1 MRTLVS
7 SDFIISWGQS
17 TRLDHVKAC
26 ENSFSSFSTSSS
38 IVLLLIWENMR
49 DEAASVNAQNT
60 SARASLP
67 RSLLLAWIN
76 GIYAKY
82 LCPEVR
88 VETSQ
93 DDQRF
98 RLRCNG
104 PGWAGS

>member
-1 MRTLVS
+1 
-7 SDFIISWGQS
+7 
-17 TRLDHVKAC
+17 
-26 ENSFSSFSTSSS
+26 
-38 IVLLLIWENMR
+38 MR

-76 GIYAKY
+76 GFYAKY
-82 LCPEVR
+82 LCREVR

-104 PGWAGS
+104 ARVGGFINPNLPTAGKRERGELAPSLLVDLGYLNIPRPQFH